1 MAIHKMTFRLDT
13 LTAARINALSRDL
26 GKTKSAIVREA
37 VSVYARTRGKVT
49 EEERIERS
57 GCSGSLWERSLR
69 ALGTKSM
76 RSCASF
82 GWRGGVV
89 AAEPPSNRDSSGP
102 GPRWRG
108 SQRGR
113 YFFGYIATTV

>member
-49 EEERIERS
+49 EEERIERVRLFRELV
-57 GCSGSLWERSLR
+57 GKIPPRPRDEVDAELR
-69 ALGTKSM
+69 ELRLA
-76 RSCASF
+76 R
-82 GWRGGVV
+82 RGG
-89 AAEPPSNRDSSGP
+89 
-102 GPRWRG
+102 
-108 SQRGR
+108 GR
-113 YFFGYIATTV
+113 RTPVES